1 MLAVELMFRNDWQVA
16 RKLVWGESIPSA
28 VRRNLRAP
36 REVNREED
44 WKCIFWGLA
53 ARSDLRGTITLYA
66 PDPRI
71 VGRLSYRC
79 RPTSVIAAAR
89 HGLERA
95 PGQATPFDE
104 APHAVETT
112 RPTNQQLAK

>member
-16 RKLVWGESIPSA
+16 RKLVWGESIPIA
-28 VRRNLRAP
+28 VRCNL
-36 REVNREED
+36 
-44 WKCIFWGLA
+44 G
-53 ARSDLRGTITLYA
+53 ARCVARISRRTITLYA